1 MTYQAPER
9 RAGLRLHLNEN
20 TAGCSPRVLDA
31 LQALTPADIASYPDY
46 EAVTTRVEQYFAVPP
61 GWVQLVN
68 GLDEG
73 LHVVAAAAARK
84 KTSGVFFEEKDT
96 RRLFLGSVY
105 QEPAFEMYRV
115 CAEAVGLPVTP
126 IPPKPDFAFP
136 LDELLAA
143 APDAGVV
150 YLTDP
155 NNPTGLGIPAGAI
168 EQIAAAAPDA
178 TVLVDEA
185 YADFSGRSIIGPA
198 LNRYRNLIVGRT
210 FAKGHGLAALRIGAL
225 VAHPDAL
232 APLRALL
239 PPFSLNI
246 AAIVALT
253 AALGD
258 EAWVREYVAQ
268 SAESRERIYAFCAR
282 HHFPFWRSE
291 ANFVLM
297 RIGDSASAVTT
308 EMAER
313 GIFVRDRSSAP
324 GCAGCIRISAGTVDA
339 TDRCLQTL
347 EAVLASRSN

>member
-1 MTYQAPER
+1 MTYHAPER
-9 RAGLRLHLNEN
+9 RGGLRLHLNEN
-20 TAGCSPRVLDA
+20 TAGCSPRVLEA
-31 LQALTPADIASYPDY
+31 IQALSPSDIAHYPDY
-46 EAVTTRVEQYFAVPP
+46 DAATKRVEQSFAVPP

-73 LHVVAAAAARK
+73 LHIVAAAAARNDLRGLTRT
-84 KTSGVFFEEKDT
+84 TSEV
-96 RRLFLGSVY
+96 VY
-105 QEPAFEMYRV
+105 PEPAFEMYRV

-155 NNPTGLGIPAGAI
+155 NNPTGLGIPTGAI
-168 EQIAAAAPDA
+168 EQIAAAAPD
-178 TVLVDEA
+178 TTILVDEA
-185 YADFSGRSIIGPA
+185 YADFSGRTMIGPA
-198 LNRYRNLIVGRT
+198 LDRNRNLIVGRT

-253 AALGD
+253 AALDD
-258 EAWVREYVAQ
+258 EAWVREYVAH
-268 SAESRERIYAFCAR
+268 SAESRERIYAFCER

-291 ANFVLM
+291 ANFVLL
-297 RIGDSASAVTT
+297 RIGDSASAVST

-313 GIFVRDRSSAP
+313 GIFIRDRSSAP

>member
-20 TAGCSPRVLDA
+20 AAGCSPKVLDA
-31 LQALTPADIASYPDY
+31 LRALTPQDIASYPDFK
-46 EAVTTRVEQYFAVPP
+46 AITTRVEQYFAVQP

-73 LHVVAAAAARK
+73 LHVVAAAAAREMSSEAI
-84 KTSGVFFEEKDT
+84 SGEIASELIFPA
-96 RRLFLGSVY
+96 VY
-105 QEPAFEMYRV
+105 PEPAFEMYRV

-126 IPPKPDFAFP
+126 IPPRADFVFP

-155 NNPTGLGIPAGAI
+155 NNPTGLGIPPGAI
-168 EQIAAAAPDA
+168 EQIAAAAPDTA
-178 TVLVDEA
+178 VLVDEA
-185 YADFSGRSIIGPA
+185 YADFSGRTMIGPA
-198 LNRYRNLIVGRT
+198 LDRYRNLVVGRT

-246 AAIVALT
+246 AAIVALR
-253 AALGD
+253 AALD
-258 EAWVREYVAQ
+258 DDAWMRAYVAQ
-268 SAESRERIYAFCAR
+268 SAASRERIYAFCER
-282 HHFPFWRSE
+282 HDFPFWRSE
-291 ANFVLM
+291 ANFVLL
-297 RIGDSASAVTT
+297 RIGGSATAIVVD
-308 EMAER
+308 MAER
-313 GIFVRDRSSAP
+313 GVFIRDRSSAP
-324 GCAGCIRISAGTVDA
+324 GCAGCIRITAGTVDA

-347 EAVLASRSN
+347 EAVLASRDHS